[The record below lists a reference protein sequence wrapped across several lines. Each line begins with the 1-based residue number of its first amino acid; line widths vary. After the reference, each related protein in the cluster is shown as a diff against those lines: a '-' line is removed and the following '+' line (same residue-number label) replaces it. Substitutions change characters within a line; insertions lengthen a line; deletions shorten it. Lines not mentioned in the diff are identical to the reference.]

1 MASLLFR
8 IGTLALLVA
17 VVAPGNVSHWYARS
31 EPRDQGW
38 LLRRL
43 CRCCLLYR
51 PFFLTGATFFA
62 VAPCDFAAALCNR
75 QRFFV
80 AAMILAIPSL
90 LIRRLGFGAFGVAG
104 NVPLIAAH
112 RFFCASAIRRR
123 VAAERLRVGTSGV
136 AVSPPPPES
145 MARSS
150 TILPSMRVFSTSY
163 PMMAAV
169 MSSGSSFVGID
180 ASIE

>member
-1 MASLLFR
+1 MHLVLAMASLLFR

-43 CRCCLLYR
+43 CRCRLLYR
-51 PFFLTGATFFA
+51 PFFVTGATFFA
-62 VAPCDFAAALCNR
+62 VAPCALAAALCNR

-90 LIRRLGFGAFGVAG
+90 LIRRLVFGAFGVAG
-104 NVPLIAAH
+104 NVPLIAAVH
-112 RFFCASAIRRR
+112 WIKHFAPSPTHFRPSSIRTSS
-123 VAAERLRVGTSGV
+123 VAK
-136 AVSPPPPES
+136 PC
-145 MARSS
+145 SS
-150 TILPSMRVFSTSY
+150 L
-163 PMMAAV
+163 
-169 MSSGSSFVGID
+169 G
-180 ASIE
+180 